1 MNTAKKDQLLKELD
15 DQSIAKV
22 EIDSIYK
29 SLDKGNTGYI
39 SGKDAVVILNKLNA
53 KIGIKEAKND
63 QWEWVLKQLKMSVD
77 DDISKTDAMK
87 IYKFVCNIAKDYLYC
102 Q

>member
-1 MNTAKKDQLLKELD
+1 MIKAQLKLRQIQYINHWIKETQD
-15 DQSIAKV
+15 
-22 EIDSIYK
+22 
-29 SLDKGNTGYI
+29 I
-39 SGKDAVVILNKLNA
+39 SVVVIQNKLNA

>member
-1 MNTAKKDQLLKELD
+1 MGVGFKA
-15 DQSIAKV
+15 I
-22 EIDSIYK
+22 
-29 SLDKGNTGYI
+29 
-39 SGKDAVVILNKLNA
+39 
-53 KIGIKEAKND
+53 
-63 QWEWVLKQLKMSVD
+63 KMSVD

>member
-1 MNTAKKDQLLKELD
+1 MDAAKKEQVLKELN
-15 DQSIAKV
+15 DQNIAKA
-22 EIDSIYK
+22 EIDAIYK
-29 SLDKGNTGYI
+29 SLDKGNSGYI

-53 KIGIKEAKND
+53 KIGIQEAKND
-63 QWEWVLKQLKMSVD
+63 QWEWVLKQVKMSVD

-102 Q
+102 K

>member
-1 MNTAKKDQLLKELD
+1 MDTAKKDKLLKELD
-15 DQSIAKV
+15 DQNIAKA
-22 EIDSIYK
+22 EIDAIYK
-29 SLDKGNTGYI
+29 SLDKWNSGYI
-39 SGKDAVVILNKLNA
+39 SGKDAVVILTKLNA
-53 KIGIKEAKND
+53 KIGIQEAKND
-63 QWEWVLKQLKMSVD
+63 QWEWVLKQVKMSVD

>member
-29 SLDKGNTGYI
+29 SLDKGNTRYI
-39 SGKDAVVILNKLNA
+39 SGKDAVVI
-53 KIGIKEAKND
+53 
-63 QWEWVLKQLKMSVD
+63 
-77 DDISKTDAMK
+77 
-87 IYKFVCNIAKDYLYC
+87 
-102 Q
+102 